1 MSINKDTFRTFVEQI
16 LKTKMTG
23 FTLSSNAITYLHTH
37 IEEYL
42 DEIVS
47 AAEECRSH
55 AGRTVLNA
63 EDIRLTLALKKRVAP
78 FCLKV

>member
-1 MSINKDTFRTFVEQI
+1 MSINKETFRTFVEQI
-16 LKTKMTG
+16 LTTKMSE
-23 FTLSSNAITYLHTH
+23 FTLSSNAVTYLHTH

-42 DEIVS
+42 EEIVS

-55 AGRTVLNA
+55 AGRTVLRA
-63 EDIRLTLALKKRVAP
+63 EDIRLTLTLKKRLLP

>member
-1 MSINKDTFRTFVEQI
+1 MSINKETFRTFVEQI
-16 LKTKMTG
+16 LTTKMSE
-23 FTLSSNAITYLHTH
+23 FTLSSNAVTYLHTH

-42 DEIVS
+42 EEIVS

-55 AGRTVLNA
+55 AGRTVLRA
-63 EDIRLTLALKKRVAP
+63 EDIRLTLTLKKRVHP

>member
-1 MSINKDTFRTFVEQI
+1 MSINTETFRTFVEQI
-16 LKTKMTG
+16 LQINMSD
-23 FTLSSNAITYLHTH
+23 FTLTSNAVTYLHTH

-55 AGRTVLNA
+55 AGRTILRA
-63 EDIRLTLALKKRVAP
+63 EDIRLALTLRKRMFP
-78 FCLKV
+78 FV

>member
-1 MSINKDTFRTFVEQI
+1 MSINKETFRTFVEQI
-16 LKTKMTG
+16 LTTKMSE
-23 FTLSSNAITYLHTH
+23 FTLSSNAVTYLHTH

-42 DEIVS
+42 EEIVS

-55 AGRTVLNA
+55 AGRTVLRA
-63 EDIRLTLALKKRVAP
+63 EDIRLTLTLKKRVLP